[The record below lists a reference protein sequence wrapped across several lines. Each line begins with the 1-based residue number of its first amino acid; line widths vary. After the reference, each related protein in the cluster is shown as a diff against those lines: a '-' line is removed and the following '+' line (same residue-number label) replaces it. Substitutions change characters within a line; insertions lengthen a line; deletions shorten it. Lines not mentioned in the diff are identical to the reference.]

1 MEIKTVVL
9 GYLKTNCYIISTEKA
24 IIIIDPGKDSKQV
37 NAILENA
44 VDKEKLV
51 LLTHCHFD
59 HICGA
64 ENLRDNYAV
73 KIAIGKDDAFGL
85 KNPYLNM
92 SDRFFRND
100 VSFEADTLLEDG
112 QKLQIGDISVLV
124 IKTEGHT
131 RGSVS
136 YLINGALF
144 SGDTLFFESVGNT
157 EFPGGD
163 YTDLKNSIKKLYTLS
178 EETVV
183 YPGHGDIT
191 TIAHEKMFNP
201 YVKG

>member
-44 VDKEKLV
+44 ADKEKLI